1 MPFSQAIRLAGHQ
14 DPETIP
20 YEDLRRRTAEARSI
34 NPETIAEVH
43 IRKVSLDARK
53 SKSTWR
59 VEVLAYEIDE
69 DIPPPPS
76 SEPEIF
82 PQPADDAPHVVIVGA
97 GPAGLFCATE
107 LARKGVR
114 FTLLERGKNVKDRRK
129 DIANL
134 NRGQPVNPESNYCFG
149 EGGAGTYSD
158 GKLFA
163 RSASKEAS
171 RNVIETLVSHGAPE
185 KILWSWRP
193 HIGSNRLPKV
203 VKSMRESLRTVG
215 QVQFNTKVTGLLAKD
230 GKTYG
235 VTWSK
240 TEEDN
245 TTAGSLEA
253 DAVVIA
259 TGHSATD
266 VLFFAKEAGATLEAK
281 GFALGVRAEHSQDWV
296 DSRQYRGR
304 REEDN
309 LPAAFYEL
317 SAKIDERGVYSF
329 CMCPG
334 GWIVPTQT
342 EEGTLV
348 VNGMSLAKR
357 DSAFANSGIVVEL
370 QPKDWC
376 GKRGWRWGWGELLQ
390 KAAVISD
397 HPLLHEVIDD
407 PRGGNPIDVA
417 EGRLPI
423 HPDLDPIFGV
433 RIQVAVEVLAAHAG
447 GGAQKAPSQRVD
459 SFVEE
464 LDQEDEP
471 LPTSYLPGITP
482 AKYDDILPK
491 GITRRLKEGLAVF
504 DKKLPGYAN
513 MKGQLIGVE
522 TRTSSPVRLVRDPE
536 SKQSTTLAQLF
547 PCGEGAGYAGGIV
560 SAAIDGQNTASAVME
575 MLSSRVG

>member
-334 GWIVPTQT
+334 GLIVPTQT

-348 VNGMSLAKR
+348 VCLA
-357 DSAFANSGIVVEL
+357 
-370 QPKDWC
+370 W
-376 GKRGWRWGWGELLQ
+376 
-390 KAAVISD
+390 
-397 HPLLHEVIDD
+397 H
-407 PRGGNPIDVA
+407 
-417 EGRLPI
+417 
-423 HPDLDPIFGV
+423 
-433 RIQVAVEVLAAHAG
+433 
-447 GGAQKAPSQRVD
+447 
-459 SFVEE
+459 
-464 LDQEDEP
+464 
-471 LPTSYLPGITP
+471 
-482 AKYDDILPK
+482 
-491 GITRRLKEGLAVF
+491 
-504 DKKLPGYAN
+504 
-513 MKGQLIGVE
+513 
-522 TRTSSPVRLVRDPE
+522 
-536 SKQSTTLAQLF
+536 
-547 PCGEGAGYAGGIV
+547 
-560 SAAIDGQNTASAVME
+560 
-575 MLSSRVG
+575 